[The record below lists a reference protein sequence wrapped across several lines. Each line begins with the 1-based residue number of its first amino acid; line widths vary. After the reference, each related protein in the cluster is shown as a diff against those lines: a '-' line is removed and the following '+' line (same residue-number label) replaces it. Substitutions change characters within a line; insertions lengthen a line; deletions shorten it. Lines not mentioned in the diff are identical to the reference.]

1 MCNVAAIMPA
11 LMSASV
17 TGHQLGEGLSMP
29 PPGFALCT
37 SVCFLLF
44 GGWSCSFSR
53 AVTGFGK
60 SPDADAQ
67 VLPPKV
73 TVGPGGRGIKIFPVQ
88 GRALVF
94 W

>member
-1 MCNVAAIMPA
+1 MVGLTDQHQCFAAA
-11 LMSASV
+11 AAV
-17 TGHQLGEGLSMP
+17 R
-29 PPGFALCT
+29 
-37 SVCFLLF
+37 
-44 GGWSCSFSR
+44 SFSR

-60 SPDADAQ
+60 NPAADAQ

-73 TVGPGGRGIKIFPVQ
+73 TVGAGGRGIKVFPIQ

>member
-1 MCNVAAIMPA
+1 MALLLAA
-11 LMSASV
+11 V
-17 TGHQLGEGLSMP
+17 R
-29 PPGFALCT
+29 
-37 SVCFLLF
+37 
-44 GGWSCSFSR
+44 SFSR

-60 SPDADAQ
+60 NPAADAQ

-73 TVGPGGRGIKIFPVQ
+73 TVGAGGRGIKVFPVE